1 MGITRER
8 FLEKVEEI
16 AQSNPSYK
24 EGRDGSDGA
33 CDCIGLI
40 IGAIRRA
47 GGSWTGIHGSNYS
60 ARYEMRE
67 LLPVMD
73 AGELNPGD
81 AVYKAR
87 MPGQTGYDLPERY
100 GADPDNRDYYH
111 IGVVTAVEPLEI
123 THCTGPGIVRDTK
136 LGKWTYRGRLKKVDY
151 DGTEGMETMVQ
162 TATVVADKVDY
173 DGTSQEVGTMVQA
186 ATVVAD
192 SGDDVKMRSTPSQT
206 DGLYWKVPV
215 GDKVQ
220 VAYVEGE
227 WAKVRHQGRTGYMM
241 VEYLKMDAQEPTASG
256 SSSEST
262 GGELITV
269 QRAALQAVYDALGSI
284 LQGG

>member
-1 MGITRER
+1 MISKDK
-8 FLEKVEEI
+8 FLEKVKEI
-16 AQSNPSYK
+16 ATSKPTYK
-24 EGRDGSDGA
+24 LGHDGSDGT

-40 IGAIRRA
+40 IGAIRRS
-47 GGSWTGIHGSNYS
+47 GGSWTGIHGSNYA

-67 LLPVMD
+67 LLPVTD
-73 AGELNPGD
+73 AGELCLGD
-81 AVYKAR
+81 VIYKAR
-87 MPGQTGYDLPERY
+87 TPGQAGYALPERY
-100 GADPDNRDYYH
+100 KNDPDQRDYYH
-111 IGVVTAVEPLEI
+111 VGVVTAVEPLEI

-136 LGKWTYRGRLKKVDY
+136 LGRWTYRGRLEKVDY
-151 DGTEGMETMVQ
+151 DSAEVVETMVQ
-162 TATVVADKVDY
+162 T
-173 DGTSQEVGTMVQA
+173 

-241 VEYLKMDAQEPTASG
+241 VEYLEMDAQELPAAG
-256 SSSEST
+256 SSSGSA

-269 QRAALQAVYDALGSI
+269 QRAALQAVYEALGNL

>member
-24 EGRDGSDGA
+24 EGRDGSDGT

-47 GGSWTGIHGSNYS
+47 GGAWNGIHGSNYA

-73 AGELNPGD
+73 AGELNLGEV
-81 AVYKAR
+81 VYKAR

-162 TATVVADKVDY
+162 TATVVAD
-173 DGTSQEVGTMVQA
+173 
-186 ATVVAD
+186 

-241 VEYLKMDAQEPTASG
+241 VEYLEMDAQEPTASG
-256 SSSEST
+256 SSSGST

-269 QRAALQAVYDALGSI
+269 QRAALQAVYEALGNL

>member
-1 MGITRER
+1 MIYLKN
-8 FLEKVEEI
+8 FLARVHEI
-16 AQSNPSYK
+16 ASMDIVYQ
-24 EGRDGSDGA
+24 EGKDGSNGA

-47 GGSWTGIHGSNYS
+47 GGSWTGIHGSNYA

-73 AGELNPGD
+73 AGELCLGD
-81 AVYKAR
+81 VVYKAR
-87 MPGQTGYDLPERY
+87 TPGQAGYDLPERY
-100 GADPDNRDYYH
+100 KNDPDNRDYYH
-111 IGVVTAVEPLEI
+111 VGVVTAISPLEI

-151 DGTEGMETMVQ
+151 DGT
-162 TATVVADKVDY
+162 
-173 DGTSQEVGTMVQA
+173 SQKVGTMVRT

-206 DGLYWKVPV
+206 DSLYWKVPV
-215 GDKVQ
+215 GATVQ
-220 VAYVEGE
+220 VASVDGE
-227 WAKVRHQGRTGYMM
+227 WAKVRHQARTGYMM
-241 VEYLKMDAQEPTASG
+241 LKYLEIDEQEAPEMDGTA
-256 SSSEST
+256 ETMT
-262 GGELITV
+262 GGELITI
-269 QRAALQAVYDALGSI
+269 QRAALQAVYDALGNL

>member
-24 EGRDGSDGA
+24 EGRDGSDGT

-47 GGSWTGIHGSNYS
+47 GGAWNRIHGSNYA

-73 AGELNPGD
+73 TGELNLGD

-87 MPGQTGYDLPERY
+87 MPGEVGYALPERY
-100 GADPDNRDYYH
+100 KNDPDQRDYYH
-111 IGVVTAVEPLEI
+111 VGVVTAVEPLEI

-136 LGKWTYRGRLKKVDY
+136 LGRWTYRGRLEKVDY
-151 DGTEGMETMVQ
+151 DGTEVVETMVQ
-162 TATVVADKVDY
+162 T
-173 DGTSQEVGTMVQA
+173 

-241 VEYLKMDAQEPTASG
+241 VEYLEMDAQEPTASG

-262 GGELITV
+262 GGELIIV

>member
-1 MGITRER
+1 MTAQT
-8 FLEKVEEI
+8 FLEKVAEI
-16 AQSNPSYK
+16 ADASPVYRL
-24 EGRDGSDGA
+24 GGDGSDGT
-33 CDCIGLI
+33 CDCIGLV

-47 GGSWTGIHGSNYS
+47 GGSWTGTHGSNYT

-67 LLPVMD
+67 LLPVTD
-73 AGELNPGD
+73 AGELCLGD
-81 AVYKAR
+81 VVYKAR
-87 MPGQTGYDLPERY
+87 TPGQAGYDLPERY

-162 TATVVADKVDY
+162 TATVVAD
-173 DGTSQEVGTMVQA
+173 
-186 ATVVAD
+186 
-192 SGDDVKMRSTPSQT
+192 SGDDVKMRSTPSKT
-206 DGLYWKVPV
+206 DGLYYKVPV
-215 GDKVQ
+215 GATVQ
-220 VAYVEGE
+220 VEGE
-227 WAKVRHQGRTGYMM
+227 WAKVRYQDRTGYMM
-241 VEYLKMDAQEPTASG
+241 VEYLEMDVQEPPTSG
-256 SSSEST
+256 SSSGST

>member
-1 MGITRER
+1 MMVSLKSYLTM
-8 FLEKVEEI
+8 VAEI
-16 AQSNPSYK
+16 ADSNPSYK
-24 EGRDGSDGA
+24 AGHDGSDGT
-33 CDCIGLI
+33 CDCVGLI

-47 GGSWTGIHGSNYS
+47 GGSWTGIHGSNYA

-73 AGELNPGD
+73 AVDLNLGD

-87 MPGQTGYDLPERY
+87 MPGEAGYALPERY
-100 GADPDNRDYYH
+100 KNDPDQRDYYH
-111 IGVVTAVEPLEI
+111 VGVVTAVEPLEI

-151 DGTEGMETMVQ
+151 DGTEGMDTMVQ
-162 TATVVADKVDY
+162 TATVVAD
-173 DGTSQEVGTMVQA
+173 
-186 ATVVAD
+186 
-192 SGDDVKMRSTPSQT
+192 SGYDVKMRSTPSKT

-241 VEYLKMDAQEPTASG
+241 VEYLKMDAQELPAAG
-256 SSSEST
+256 SSSGST

>member
-1 MGITRER
+1 MISKNK
-8 FLEKVEEI
+8 FLEKVQEI
-16 AQSNPSYK
+16 ATSKPTYK
-24 EGRDGSDGA
+24 LGHDGSDGT

-47 GGSWTGIHGSNYS
+47 GGSWTGTHGSNYA
-60 ARYEMRE
+60 ARNEMRE
-67 LLPVMD
+67 LIPVTD
-73 AGELNPGD
+73 AGELNVGD
-81 AVYKAR
+81 VVYKAYAH
-87 MPGQTGYDLPERY
+87 GQAGYGLPSTY
-100 GADPDNRDYYH
+100 AKDPDRNDYYH
-111 IGVVTAVEPLEI
+111 VGVVTATSPLEI

-136 LGKWTYRGRLKKVDY
+136 LGKWSYRGRLSKVDY
-151 DGTEGMETMVQ
+151 EG
-162 TATVVADKVDY
+162 A
-173 DGTSQEVGTMVQA
+173 SQEVDTMAQM

-241 VEYLKMDAQEPTASG
+241 VEYLKMDAQELPTAG
-256 SSSEST
+256 SSSGSA

>member
-16 AQSNPSYK
+16 AATDIVYQ
-24 EGRDGSDGA
+24 EGKDGSNGA

-47 GGSWTGIHGSNYS
+47 GGAWNGIHGSNYA

-73 AGELNPGD
+73 AGELNLGEV
-81 AVYKAR
+81 VYKAR

-136 LGKWTYRGRLKKVDY
+136 LGRWTYRGRLEKVDY
-151 DGTEGMETMVQ
+151 DGTEVVETMVQ
-162 TATVVADKVDY
+162 T
-173 DGTSQEVGTMVQA
+173 

-241 VEYLKMDAQEPTASG
+241 VEYLKMDAQELPAAG
-256 SSSEST
+256 SSSGSA

>member
-1 MGITRER
+1 MILKDK
-8 FLEKVEEI
+8 FLEKVQEI
-16 AQSNPSYK
+16 AARKPSY
-24 EGRDGSDGA
+24 ELGHDGSDGT

-47 GGSWTGIHGSNYS
+47 GGAWNGIHGSNYA

-73 AGELNPGD
+73 AGELNLGEV
-81 AVYKAR
+81 VYKAR

-151 DGTEGMETMVQ
+151 DGTEGMDTMVQ
-162 TATVVADKVDY
+162 TATVVAD
-173 DGTSQEVGTMVQA
+173 
-186 ATVVAD
+186 
-192 SGDDVKMRSTPSQT
+192 SGYDVKMRSTPSKT
-206 DGLYWKVPV
+206 DGLYYKVPV
-215 GDKVQ
+215 GATVQ
-220 VAYVEGE
+220 VASVDGE
-227 WAKVRHQGRTGYMM
+227 WAKVRYQDRTGYMM
-241 VEYLKMDAQEPTASG
+241 VEYLEMDVQEPPASG
-256 SSSEST
+256 SSSGST

-269 QRAALQAVYDALGSI
+269 QRAALKAVYDALGSI

>member
-16 AQSNPSYK
+16 AATDIVYQ
-24 EGRDGSDGA
+24 EGKDGSNGA

-47 GGSWTGIHGSNYS
+47 GGSWTGIHGSNYA

-73 AGELNPGD
+73 AGELNLGEV
-81 AVYKAR
+81 VYKAR
-87 MPGQTGYDLPERY
+87 MPGEVGYALPERY
-100 GADPDNRDYYH
+100 KNDPDQRDYYH
-111 IGVVTAVEPLEI
+111 VGVVTATSPLEI
-123 THCTGPGIVRDTK
+123 THCTSPGIVRDTK
-136 LGKWTYRGRLKKVDY
+136 LGKWTYRGRL
-151 DGTEGMETMVQ
+151 E
-162 TATVVADKVDY
+162 KVDY

-256 SSSEST
+256 SSSGSA
-262 GGELITV
+262 GGELVTV

>member
-1 MGITRER
+1 MTAQT
-8 FLEKVEEI
+8 FLEKVAEI
-16 AQSNPSYK
+16 ADASPVYRL
-24 EGRDGSDGA
+24 GGDGSDGA

-73 AGELNPGD
+73 AGELNLGEV
-81 AVYKAR
+81 VYKAR
-87 MPGQTGYDLPERY
+87 MPGEVGYALPERY
-100 GADPDNRDYYH
+100 KNDPDQRDYYH
-111 IGVVTAVEPLEI
+111 VGVVTAVEPLEI

-136 LGKWTYRGRLKKVDY
+136 LGRWTYRGRLEKVDY
-151 DGTEGMETMVQ
+151 DGTEVVETMVQ
-162 TATVVADKVDY
+162 T
-173 DGTSQEVGTMVQA
+173 

-241 VEYLKMDAQEPTASG
+241 VEYLEMDAQEPTASG

-262 GGELITV
+262 GGELIIV

>member
-1 MGITRER
+1 M
-8 FLEKVEEI
+8 
-16 AQSNPSYK
+16 
-24 EGRDGSDGA
+24 
-33 CDCIGLI
+33 
-40 IGAIRRA
+40 
-47 GGSWTGIHGSNYS
+47 
-60 ARYEMRE
+60 
-67 LLPVMD
+67 
-73 AGELNPGD
+73 
-81 AVYKAR
+81 
-87 MPGQTGYDLPERY
+87 
-100 GADPDNRDYYH
+100 
-111 IGVVTAVEPLEI
+111 GVVTAVEPLEI

-136 LGKWTYRGRLKKVDY
+136 LGRWTYRGRLEKVDY
-151 DGTEGMETMVQ
+151 DGTEVVETMVQ
-162 TATVVADKVDY
+162 T
-173 DGTSQEVGTMVQA
+173 

-241 VEYLKMDAQEPTASG
+241 VEYLKMDAQEPPASG
-256 SSSEST
+256 SSFGST

>member
-1 MGITRER
+1 MELKA
-8 FLEKVEEI
+8 FLEQVEAI
-16 AQSNPSYK
+16 ARTAPAYRP
-24 EGRDGSDGA
+24 GGDGSDGT
-33 CDCIGLI
+33 CDCVGLI

-47 GGSWTGIHGSNYS
+47 GGRWTGIHGSNYA

-67 LLPVMD
+67 LLPVTE
-73 AGELNPGD
+73 AGELNLGD
-81 AVYKAR
+81 VVYKAR
-87 MPGQTGYDLPERY
+87 TPGQAGYALPERY
-100 GADPDNRDYYH
+100 QTDPDKRDYYH
-111 IGVVTAVEPLEI
+111 VGVVTAVEPLEI

-136 LGKWTYRGRLKKVDY
+136 LGRWTYRGRLEKVDY
-151 DGTEGMETMVQ
+151 DGTEVVETMVQ
-162 TATVVADKVDY
+162 T
-173 DGTSQEVGTMVQA
+173 

-241 VEYLKMDAQEPTASG
+241 VEYLKMDAQELPAAG
-256 SSSEST
+256 SSSGSAS
-262 GGELITV
+262 GELITV
-269 QRAALQAVYDALGSI
+269 QRAALQAVYDALGSL

>member
-8 FLEKVEEI
+8 FLEKVDEI

-73 AGELNPGD
+73 AGELNLGD

-151 DGTEGMETMVQ
+151 DGAEVMETMVQ
-162 TATVVADKVDY
+162 T
-173 DGTSQEVGTMVQA
+173 

-192 SGDDVKMRSTPSQT
+192 SGDDVKMRSTPSKT
-206 DGLYWKVPV
+206 DGLYYKVPV
-215 GDKVQ
+215 GMKVQ
-220 VAYVEGE
+220 VASVDGE
-227 WAKVRHQGRTGYMM
+227 WAKVRYQDRTGYMM
-241 VEYLKMDAQEPTASG
+241 VEYLEMDMQEPPTSG
-256 SSSEST
+256 SSSGST

>member
-24 EGRDGSDGA
+24 EGRDGSDGT

-47 GGSWTGIHGSNYS
+47 GGSWTGIHGSNYA

-73 AGELNPGD
+73 AGELNLGD

-87 MPGQTGYDLPERY
+87 MPGEVGYALPERY
-100 GADPDNRDYYH
+100 KNDPDQRDYYH
-111 IGVVTAVEPLEI
+111 VGVVTATSPLEI
-123 THCTGPGIVRDTK
+123 THCTSPGIVRDTK
-136 LGKWTYRGRLKKVDY
+136 LGKWTYRGRLEKVDY

-162 TATVVADKVDY
+162 T
-173 DGTSQEVGTMVQA
+173 

-241 VEYLKMDAQEPTASG
+241 VEYLEMDAQEPTASV
-256 SSSEST
+256 SSSGST

-269 QRAALQAVYDALGSI
+269 QRAALKAVYDALGSI

>member
-1 MGITRER
+1 MISKDK
-8 FLEKVEEI
+8 FLEKVQDI
-16 AQSNPSYK
+16 AKSKPSY
-24 EGRDGSDGA
+24 ELGHDGSDGT

-47 GGSWTGIHGSNYS
+47 GGAWNGIHGSNYA

-73 AGELNPGD
+73 AGELNLGD

-87 MPGQTGYDLPERY
+87 MPGEVGYALPERY
-100 GADPDNRDYYH
+100 KNDPDQRDYYH
-111 IGVVTAVEPLEI
+111 VGVVTATSPLEI

-136 LGKWTYRGRLKKVDY
+136 LGRWTYRGRLEKVDY
-151 DGTEGMETMVQ
+151 DGTEVVETMVQ
-162 TATVVADKVDY
+162 T
-173 DGTSQEVGTMVQA
+173 

-241 VEYLKMDAQEPTASG
+241 VEYLEMDAQEPTASG

>member
-1 MGITRER
+1 MIGVND
-8 FLEKVEEI
+8 FLAALEEV
-16 AQSNPSYK
+16 ADPSPVYRL
-24 EGRDGSDGA
+24 GGDGSDGT

-47 GGSWTGIHGSNYS
+47 GGSWTGIHGSNYA

-67 LLPVMD
+67 LLPVTE
-73 AGELNPGD
+73 AGELNLGD
-81 AVYKAR
+81 VVYKAR
-87 MPGQTGYDLPERY
+87 TPGQAGYALPERY
-100 GADPDNRDYYH
+100 KNDPDQRDYYH
-111 IGVVTAVEPLEI
+111 VGVVTAVEPLEI

-151 DGTEGMETMVQ
+151 NGTEGMETM
-162 TATVVADKVDY
+162 AR
-173 DGTSQEVGTMVQA
+173 M

-192 SGDDVKMRSTPSQT
+192 SGDDVKMRSKPSQT
-206 DGLYWKVPV
+206 DGLYWEVPV
-215 GDKVQ
+215 GAVVQ
-220 VAYVEGE
+220 VAEVSGD
-227 WAKVRHQGRTGYMM
+227 WAKVRYGDRTGYMM
-241 VEYLKMDAQEPTASG
+241 ADFLDLSAQDAPEVGGAAETV
-256 SSSEST
+256 T